1 MINIGIVIGVSSYA
15 NADDLPACQQDS
27 EAVKALLE
35 QSGRFSDILHINTDT
50 TSSSIKSKLTEFARK
65 HKTSEIGDAVFY
77 FSGHG
82 DFSGSDF
89 SFILSDYD
97 ESKRNKTTLSNEELD
112 EILRSIK
119 PRLFVKVV
127 DACQSGITYIKESE
141 ALPEYLKSA
150 KGGFSNL
157 YFMFSS
163 KNDQASYASANL
175 SHFTRSFL
183 EASISRPDG
192 GVRYKDVMDGISDS
206 FSSATSKQTPYF
218 VIQADLTE
226 EFIDLDDRIR
236 TAVNPFLASNPA
248 PPAPGSI
255 GPGAPSKRG
264 TVSLKDRIAEA
275 AKGYVSKAKAAE
287 VLEGLPGSITK
298 AMLSSDVAALY
309 ELTVDE
315 RTGDTP
321 SANSIGLWIDQ
332 NPDDPPYFARSVK
345 STRTVTKRVPKSR
358 GLLSAASSLSF
369 MYDVDDDDHYKTVHQ
384 DESFVSGYKTTCDMP
399 YSYLAIKLEP
409 KYDNLVTEEC
419 IIAPIISSSK
429 IRLFYAFAR
438 YLKTDFDKT
447 KRGALSK
454 WTTSEAMLQDKP
466 GIETAVSRV
475 MAAFVDHTEEPLRIK
490 YAVEDENEG
499 KGPEASA

>member
-35 QSGRFSDILHINTDT
+35 QSGRFTDILYINEDT
-50 TSSSIKSKLTEFARK
+50 TSSNIKAKLSEFARK
-65 HKTSEIGDAVFY
+65 HKSNEIGDAIFY

-97 ESKRNKTTLSNEELD
+97 QGKRNKTTLSNEELD
-112 EILRSIK
+112 EIIRSIQPK
-119 PRLFVKVV
+119 LFVKVV

-163 KNDQASYASANL
+163 KNDQSSYASANL

-183 EASISRPDG
+183 EASTLRPDG

-226 EFIDLDDRIR
+226 EFIELDDPMRA
-236 TAVNPFLASNPA
+236 AVGPFLATTPA
-248 PPAPGSI
+248 APVPGSS
-255 GPGAPSKRG
+255 GSGAPSKRG
-264 TVSLKDRIAEA
+264 AVSLKDRIAEA

-287 VLEGLPGSITK
+287 VLESLPHMITK
-298 AMLSSDVAALY
+298 DMLSSDVAALY

-321 SANSIGLWIDQ
+321 SASSIGLWIDQ

-345 STRTVTKRVPKSR
+345 GTRNVTRRVPKNR
-358 GLLSAASSLSF
+358 GLLGAGNALSF
-369 MYDVDDDDHYKTVHQ
+369 MYDVDDDDHYKTIHQ
-384 DESFVSGYKTTCDMP
+384 EESFVSGYKPTCDMP
-399 YSYLAIKLEP
+399 YNYLTMKLEP
-409 KYDNLVTEEC
+409 RYDNLVTEEC
-419 IIAPIISSSK
+419 ILAPIISSSK

-447 KRGALSK
+447 KRGPLSK
-454 WTTSEAMLQDKP
+454 WTTFDAMLQDKAE
-466 GIETAVSRV
+466 IEASVSRV
-475 MAAFVDHTEEPLRIK
+475 VSAFMDHTEEPLRIK
-490 YAVEDENEG
+490 YAVEEENEQE
-499 KGPEASA
+499 GPEAPT